1 MGPAEKVF
9 LTIWAVLFFGP
20 VLKAIVKGKGKGKDA
35 PPRRSPAAPPTVV
48 LRRLKRF
55 A

>member
-20 VLKAIVKGKGKGKDA
+20 VLKAIVKGKGKDA